1 MLLGLLG
8 YAIFYAVFHAV
19 GAEESFYGFGNTIAG
34 EVAASEIRD
43 VLVGETT
50 RDGAIPDGGL
60 GATQLAY
67 IVSGTEG
74 MFKLNRTLLFSACRD
89 TAESNPAMT
98 NVTILLIDVM
108 FDGKFVDRFC
118 RIEHIVTQG
127 DVLLRKTIGGTGT
140 RVLHVGSK
148 AELIGAGIGYPGVG
162 FSRSLPTRRPF
173 T

>member
-50 RDGAIPDGGL
+50 RDSAIPDGGL
-60 GATQLAY
+60 GATQRAY

-98 NVTILLIDVM
+98 NVTILLIDIM

-148 AELIGAGIGYPGVG
+148 AELIYMSA
-162 FSRSLPTRRPF
+162 SATQA
-173 T
+173 